1 MRIARDDSQLSR
13 GLVSAAAEAQAAF
26 GDRSL
31 YIEKFIERAR
41 HIEIQILGDSHGS
54 VVNLGERDC
63 STQRRHQKLIEE
75 APSPIIGT
83 ELRAE
88 LADAAV
94 RLAQAVHYQGAGTVE
109 YIFDEDTR
117 RWYFL
122 EMNTRIQVEHPVTEM
137 VTGRDLVAEQVRIA
151 AGEPIS
157 FTQSEVHLDGHAI
170 ECRINAE
177 DASRNFMPGPGRLQ
191 AWSPPLGNGIR
202 VDTHCYPGY
211 LVPPF
216 YDSLLAKVIAFG
228 VDREEAVERMQA
240 ALERF
245 EVAGVPTTIPF
256 HRQVL
261 AHADFRAGRVTTRWV
276 EQEFLGAETP
286 AAVAGSRIVVGPNKE
301 IAEPAMG
308 GRSRDGNG
316 HECRS
321 EPRD

>member
-1 MRIARDDSQLSR
+1 
-13 GLVSAAAEAQAAF
+13 
-26 GDRSL
+26 
-31 YIEKFIERAR
+31 
-41 HIEIQILGDSHGS
+41 
-54 VVNLGERDC
+54 
-63 STQRRHQKLIEE
+63 
-75 APSPIIGT
+75 
-83 ELRAE
+83 
-88 LADAAV
+88 
-94 RLAQAVHYQGAGTVE
+94 
-109 YIFDEDTR
+109 
-117 RWYFL
+117 
-122 EMNTRIQVEHPVTEM
+122 MNTRIQVEHPVTEM
-137 VTGRDLVAEQVRIA
+137 VTGRDLVVEQIRIA

-157 FTQSEVHLDGHAI
+157 FTQSDVTASTGHAI

-177 DASRNFMPGPGRLQ
+177 DATRTSRRDPAGCRAWAAPTGEGRTRRYAL
-191 AWSPPLGNGIR
+191 L
-202 VDTHCYPGY
+202 PGY

-216 YDSLLAKVIAFG
+216 YDSLLAKVIAYG